1 MKTCA
6 GSSAYIDMAG
16 VVWKLAGFA
25 IAVSVTALAVKSYR
39 PELGQQIAVAAGLMF
54 LLFAIGQLD
63 QAYGMV
69 RQWLS
74 RYGLPQEFFSVIIK
88 VTGVVYLIQF
98 AADICRDCG
107 ETAMAGKVELAGRA
121 IILVLCLP
129 VIGSILELISSILP
143 AGAL

>member
-6 GSSAYIDMAG
+6 GYSAYIDMAG